1 MSDKQ
6 NIVDMVPDQ
15 LNGFDTGIYSIMGT
29 RDHQQDYAGIIGK
42 RKGLAGIICDGMG
55 GLKGGEL
62 ASSISVNSFVS
73 DYMEMME
80 GEAVQDFL
88 LREADKMDELI
99 FQLADSDGNNLKAG
113 STVASV
119 IIEDLNLYW
128 FSVGDSRIY
137 ILRNN
142 SILQITR
149 DHNYRMQ
156 LNELLKRGEISEE
169 RYETESSGRQA
180 EALVSHLG
188 MGGLKYI
195 DRNTKPFPL
204 EPDDVILLC
213 SDGLYK
219 SLDDHQIM
227 ALLTDNKVSSRVSAR
242 RLVDMAL
249 TQAVRGQDN
258 TTVIVIHYTGEGEGG
273 ETDALL

>member
-1 MSDKQ
+1 MSDEQ
-6 NIVDMVPDQ
+6 NIVEINPDRPA
-15 LNGFDTGIYSIMGT
+15 GFDTGIFSIMGT
-29 RDHQQDYAGIIGK
+29 RDHQQDFAGIVQK
-42 RKGLAGIICDGMG
+42 KKGLAGIICDGMG

-73 DYMEMME
+73 DYMNRIE
-80 GEAVQDFL
+80 GETTENFL
-88 LREADKMDELI
+88 MHEAYKMDELI
-99 FQLADSDGNNLKAG
+99 FQLADSQGNILKAG
-113 STVASV
+113 STVVSV
-119 IIEDLNLYW
+119 IIEDLKLYW
-128 FSVGDSRIY
+128 LSVGDSRIY

-156 LNELLKRGEISEE
+156 LNELLQKGEISEE
-169 RYETESSGRQA
+169 RFETESAGRQA
-180 EALVSHLG
+180 DALVSHLG

-195 DRNTKPFPL
+195 DRNIKPFPV

-219 SLDDHQIM
+219 SLEDHQIM
-227 ALLTDNKVSSRVSAR
+227 ALLTDNKISSQVSAR

-249 TQAVRGQDN
+249 AQSVRGQDN
-258 TTVIVIHYTGEGEGG
+258 TTVIVIHYTGEIEGG
-273 ETDALL
+273 EADALL